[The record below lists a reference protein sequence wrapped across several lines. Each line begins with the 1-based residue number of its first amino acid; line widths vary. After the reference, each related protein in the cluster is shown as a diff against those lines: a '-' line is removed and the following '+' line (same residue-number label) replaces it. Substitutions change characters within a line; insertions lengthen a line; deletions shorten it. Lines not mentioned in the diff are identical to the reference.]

1 MKRLLY
7 LCRYTLGQEASGVLF
22 ECSIAAERKINGICE
37 VLTVAGIRP
46 ILLATSVAPA
56 SRIWRRTEVRKAG
69 GKILIIPFAVN
80 VGGSRLLSY
89 GVNMLIS
96 AMFAGLLVA
105 RRRFFASLTY
115 NLMPDTVLPAM
126 MARLTGGRMLHM
138 LELEE
143 EISEDHEA
151 PKLFRTFDRLARR
164 HVRFDAALVAS
175 SVLKRSVQARCY
187 ETFHGFAMPA
197 EIQASS
203 AVPNASWGSA
213 VRRVAFIGRL
223 DSMRCILEFLDATLA
238 LAEAGVPMRVE
249 VIGYSDDADLLKK
262 IDAKAEEIRKIV
274 PITVSVSAPR
284 SRVLDVL
291 LNSDVCVSLVR
302 DAAFL
307 ERSFPSKLIE
317 YLLYDRIIVS
327 QKVGDLAEID
337 NFVWIKSP
345 GIDSICEGLKQ
356 AFLKLDRQEGRPMA
370 GRQWVL
376 DHCTVF
382 AGAEK
387 LQQVLSHA
395 ARARGTP

>member
-7 LCRYTLGQEASGVLF
+7 LCRYTLGPKASGVLF
-22 ECSIAAERKINGICE
+22 ECGIAAERKINGIGE
-37 VLTVAGIRP
+37 VFIAAGIRP
-46 ILLATSVAPA
+46 ILLVTPVAPVFQ
-56 SRIWRRTEVRKAG
+56 IWRKTEVRRADR
-69 GKILIIPFAVN
+69 KILIIPFAVN
-80 VGGSRLLSY
+80 IGDSRMLSY
-89 GVNMLIS
+89 GVNILIS
-96 AMFAGLLVA
+96 AIFAGLLVA

-143 EISEDHEA
+143 DISEDHEA
-151 PKLFRTFDRLARR
+151 PSLFRTFDRLARR

-175 SVLKRSVQARCY
+175 SVLRRSVQARCY
-187 ETFHGFAMPA
+187 QTFHGFAMPA
-197 EIQASS
+197 EIEVSRPGPFASS
-203 AVPNASWGSA
+203 EPG

-238 LAEAGVPMRVE
+238 LAEAGVQMRVE
-249 VIGYSDDADLLKK
+249 VIGYSDDANLLKK
-262 IDAKAEEIRKIV
+262 IDAKVDVIRMII

-284 SRVLDVL
+284 SRVLDTL

-327 QKVGDLAEID
+327 QKVNDLAEID

-356 AFLKLDRQEGRPMA
+356 AFLKLDMHEVRPMA

-376 DHCTVF
+376 DNCTVS

-387 LQQVLSHA
+387 LKQVLSHA
-395 ARARGTP
+395 ACAKGRL